1 MASASEY
8 MSQRIIDAC
17 LRENVCE
24 LVSKAE
30 VLTRLPPILTPHW
43 PHSQP
48 EAWLKVS
55 HLTQG
60 VMYIPVAAS
69 HYMQPWKAL
78 SYAWIGLDKANEGR
92 GVYRKGY
99 HTWLTQLAADL
110 STNATALFLAYIKEA
125 DCAVSHRLAC
135 QQAFN
140 DRKIDLSQPLNT
152 LKDWQRQL
160 LFSDQLAAY
169 LDHPYYPT
177 ARAKVGFDT
186 ESLSLYAPEF
196 GAQFKLNWL
205 AIPKASTTLTSNV
218 LSCWPSMKD
227 VGLDQALQAS
237 HSLFPVHPLT
247 LKSLDD
253 LPQGALMAPNS
264 ALTVQATLSVRTLA
278 LVDYPGVH
286 IKVPL
291 LMATLGAKNIR
302 SIKPSTL
309 YDGHW
314 FEQALTRLAQC
325 DPVLAERISH
335 VDEQHGGH
343 LGDNKLFAYIVRRYP
358 SSMQAKHLVP
368 VAALASPLPDG
379 RLHLMQLADEYY
391 QGNWQAWFSD
401 YLSLMLKVHLRLWL
415 KYGIALESNQQNAIL
430 AFSGKNGM
438 SLVMK
443 DNDSARLLA
452 SRYRQSQTQ
461 IEREAHPVESLID
474 QRIFVDDDEALA
486 QMFTTI
492 TLQLDI
498 AAIIEAMAAA
508 GMATTAQ
515 LYGQLRACLLS
526 ELDSL
531 QLEGVATDYA
541 RHYLLAQT
549 KLPVKYLLCSGSL
562 LSKAES
568 GARDV
573 NKFYGQSA
581 PNFLLADY
589 CEPRAQEGLARVAPE
604 AKNRAEVLA

>member
-30 VLTRLPPILTPHW
+30 VLTTLPPILTSHW

-60 VMYIPVAAS
+60 VMYIPVAPS
-69 HYMQPWKAL
+69 HYMQPWNAL
-78 SYAWIGLDKANEGR
+78 SYAWIGLDKDNESR

-99 HTWLTQLAADL
+99 HIWLTQLAADL
-110 STNATALFLAYIKEA
+110 SADARGLFLAYIKEA

-135 QQAFN
+135 QQAFH
-140 DRKIDLSQPLNT
+140 DRKIDLSQPLNV
-152 LKDWQRQL
+152 LKDWQSQL
-160 LFSDQLAAY
+160 LFSDQLASY

-186 ESLSLYAPEF
+186 ESLRLYAPEF
-196 GAQFKLNWL
+196 AAQFKLNWL
-205 AIPKASTTLTSNV
+205 AIPKASITLTSSV
-218 LSCWPSMKD
+218 LPCWPSMKD
-227 VGLDQALQAS
+227 VGLDEGLQVS

-253 LPQGALMAPNS
+253 LPQGVLMAPNS

-314 FEQALTRLAQC
+314 FEQALTQIAQG
-325 DPVLAERISH
+325 DPVLAERMSH

-358 SSMQAKHLVP
+358 SSMQDKHLVP

-401 YLSLMLKVHLRLWL
+401 YLRLMLKVHLRLWL

-430 AFSGKNGM
+430 AYSQNGM

-452 SRYRQSQTQ
+452 SRYQQSLTQ
-461 IEREAHPVESLID
+461 IEREAHPVTSLID

-498 AAIIEAMAAA
+498 AAIIEAMANAEIA
-508 GMATTAQ
+508 PAAQ
-515 LYGQLRACLLS
+515 LYGQLRTCLLS

-531 QLEGVATDYA
+531 QLEGIATDYA
-541 RHYLLAQT
+541 HHYLLAQA

-562 LSKAES
+562 LSKADS
-568 GARDV
+568 GASDV

-589 CEPRAQEGLARVAPE
+589 CEHWRKEKPSTVSSE